1 MTETCTTTLISTPST
16 MDDEPDELMELDVDT
31 FITYASLRK
40 DLDKLIIR
48 PRKMLSEK
56 LMAYSESQR

>member
-1 MTETCTTTLISTPST
+1 

-31 FITYASLRK
+31 FITYASMRP

-56 LMAYSESQR
+56 LMAYSEGLR